1 MMIEKLLKFFISIVN
16 TELLKRVKFENL
28 ESSNIQNS
36 DEKVPLGVSR
46 ERAVHRFDDPV
57 KEPLENGLTEG
68 AQGVDNL
75 RHCLTFCY
83 VIGTDLDP
91 EFYNKW

>member
-16 TELLKRVKFENL
+16 TKLFESVKFENL
-28 ESSNIQNS
+28 ESSDIQNS

-57 KEPLENGLTEG
+57 KEPLKNGLTEG
-68 AQGVDNL
+68 AQGVDHL
-75 RHCLTFCY
+75 RHRLTFRY
-83 VIGTDLDP
+83 IVSTDLDP
-91 EFYNKW
+91 KF

>member
-16 TELLKRVKFENL
+16 TKLFESVKFENL

-36 DEKVPLGVSR
+36 DEKVSLGVSR

-68 AQGVDNL
+68 AQGVDHL
-75 RHCLTFCY
+75 RHRLTFGY

-91 EFYNKW
+91 EFYNK